1 MAHAATPTPRTFD
14 LLSMP
19 RPIRT
24 LPRKGVCVSDHMY
37 WFIQGVGAVVVGLA
51 LGVMVTMAFLWSS
64 GSGPGRGRGEDPP
77 AEPPDPGPD
86 WDEFL
91 RSLTERETAK
101 AVVIPAAGPGPG
113 GTKGRRRASAAR
125 FSTKP
130 ASLGLWC
137 WGVRPDAD

>member
-1 MAHAATPTPRTFD
+1 
-14 LLSMP
+14 
-19 RPIRT
+19 
-24 LPRKGVCVSDHMY
+24 VSDHMY

-64 GSGPGRGRGEDPP
+64 GSGPGRGRDEDPP

-91 RSLTERETAK
+91 RALTEQETAK

-113 GTKGRRRASAAR
+113 GSTGRRSRASAAR

-137 WGVRPDAD
+137 WGVRPEKD